1 MDDYIIIHQDKNY
14 LKKCL
19 KIIEDKLNEEYKLK
33 LNKNKTNIIRS
44 DIGVNFLGYNFKV
57 ISNKTIIK
65 LGKSTKN
72 NIRKG
77 LKRSKYLY

>member
-65 LGKSTKN
+65 LSKSTKN